1 MCVFENM
8 THPLEGVGLV
18 SGSMSMTWRPLSNF
32 FIFFGLVLNEVLYEQ
47 NISSREVFD
56 SL

>member
-1 MCVFENM
+1 M